1 MRGRLSYNNVDKTAI
16 NVEISAFIAVLSFFG
31 QFARCPPSGDR
42 RGKRGKTMPQAA
54 EDKVFF
60 SKEPQSR
67 LCENSGQDFFL

>member
-1 MRGRLSYNNVDKTAI
+1 MYGANFINQVSTLFIGTRVHQHFLSYNPKV
-16 NVEISAFIAVLSFFG
+16 
-31 QFARCPPSGDR
+31 PPSGDR